1 MSFNEEGLLVIRNFI
16 TEKHRA
22 LILRYLNT
30 VKDKYKKHHGLTEQR
45 VENDK
50 HHPNTFSFYSPLC
63 TEVFL
68 LNLLPKSEDRIGVK
82 LVPSYSYARIYYNGS
97 KLERHTDRAHSKYG
111 ISVCLE
117 KDNSSWP
124 LVVIDRLGKEQQ
136 INLEAGDAVIF
147 CGMELEHYRDM
158 LEGEFQTQMFLFYM
172 PAELSD
178 QEQFLDGRGSLG
190 IPPTNKSKTEEFCH
204 E

>member
-16 TEKHRA
+16 TEKHIV
-22 LILRYLNT
+22 LILRYLNI
-30 VKDKYKKHHGLTEQR
+30 VKDKYKKHHALTEKR

-50 HHPNTFSFYSPLC
+50 YHPNTFSFYSPLC

-68 LNLLPKSEDRIGVK
+68 LDSLAKVEARVGVK

-97 KLERHTDRAHSKYG
+97 NLERHTDRACSEYG

-124 LVVIDRLGKEQQ
+124 LIVIDRCGKEQQ
-136 INLEAGDAVIF
+136 INLEVGDAVIF
-147 CGMELEHYRDM
+147 CGMELEHYRDI
-158 LEGEFQTQMFLFYM
+158 LEGEFHTQMFLFYM

-190 IPPTNKSKTEEFCH
+190 IPPINKSKTEVFCH